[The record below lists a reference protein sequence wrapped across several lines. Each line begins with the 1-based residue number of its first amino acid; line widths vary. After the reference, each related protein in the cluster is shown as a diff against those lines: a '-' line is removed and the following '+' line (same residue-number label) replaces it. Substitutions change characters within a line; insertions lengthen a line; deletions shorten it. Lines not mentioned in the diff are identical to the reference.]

1 MRASL
6 SMSTDAMSLPSGV
19 AARRALAVLL
29 AAACGGFGQRSP
41 ALPHQPACGPLGTH
55 RTEQAGHHHRKAN
68 ADEHRDRRIEEG
80 LDVGA
85 VGVLQAQ
92 QRGQVHRQ
100 RQCEQRAL
108 RVMQHQPQWQ
118 EHRRQHQRDLLRPQ
132 GGVRLQRQRAQPGP
146 QQPRRQG
153 AAKHACRGFA
163 HDARPD
169 CVPAFSCQP

>member
-1 MRASL
+1 MRAAKRWRSCWPR
-6 SMSTDAMSLPSGV
+6 PS
-19 AARRALAVLL
+19 AASASV
-29 AAACGGFGQRSP
+29 
-41 ALPHQPACGPLGTH
+41 
-55 RTEQAGHHHRKAN
+55 AGHHHRKAN

-118 EHRRQHQRDLLRPQ
+118 EHRRQHQRQQAEVMYGREHAEQVHAGHHRSDHRPHQERHHARRRIILRGEER
-132 GGVRLQRQRAQPGP
+132 GGHRGHHCAV
-146 QQPRRQG
+146 
-153 AAKHACRGFA
+153 AAAFPAHAM
-163 HDARPD
+163 P
-169 CVPAFSCQP
+169 